1 MWSRFPRQAGLLDMK
16 SGFFTRILR
25 EKKSYC
31 KTRNIISNSSKTK
44 YPSTKSTALFVVGHE
59 RSSILRVAETGENH
73 QRGSVLQSTG

>member
-1 MWSRFPRQAGLLDMK
+1 MK

-59 RSSILRVAETGENH
+59 RSSILRVAETGKIINADLYCNQLDKLPAVIKEKGQH
-73 QRGSVLQSTG
+73 